1 MEDLCKKIKMWNV
14 NREAILIVGTKN
26 HVKMLV
32 LKLNRKGGNST
43 EVAFLL
49 SFGAVDL
56 DFLSFENF
64 LRVF

>member
-1 MEDLCKKIKMWNV
+1 MS
-14 NREAILIVGTKN
+14 
-26 HVKMLV
+26 KMLV